1 MKLVGSRRRR
11 RYGGVLV
18 IAAALALL
26 GGGAA
31 RAQTGAGRP
40 VSLSDAIRVA
50 EEQSEQITM
59 ARAAVLRAQG
69 QQMQS
74 RSELYPQ
81 LSSSLSYS
89 RALASQFEGAFGSPA
104 DTTGP
109 VLPVCPDFTPNP
121 ALPLDQR
128 VSQLEGQFGCT
139 TPGGGG
145 LDFANLPFG
154 RKNTYQ
160 FGLSFSQNLFAGGR
174 IVAQN
179 RVARAGVETAE
190 IALRQAEAQLSL
202 DITQAYYDA
211 VLSDQLLA
219 IAQATLEQSET
230 TLRQAMVARQVG
242 TQPEF
247 ELLRAQVTRDN
258 QRPVVI
264 QRQADRDLAYLR
276 LRQLLNIPANEP
288 IQLTSELRAAELP
301 PPVEASGASGAP
313 APVAATVIEP
323 DTTVTRSA
331 VEQAVQAVTV
341 QEAQLDVAQSQGRPN
356 LSLISQYGRVAYPS
370 GGLPSWS
377 DSRPN
382 WTVGVNLSL
391 PLFTGGRIRGAE
403 KVAEA
408 NLLESRAR
416 LQQVRELAALDTRS
430 AYQQLASAQAAW
442 EASSGT
448 VEQAQRA
455 YQIAEVRY
463 REGISTQV
471 ELSDSRILLQQAQAN
486 RASSARNL
494 QIARARVTLL
504 PDLPLGATA
513 AGTQQAS
520 QQQQAQPQQQQTQQR
535 APQQQA
541 AGGSFTGIPGVGGL

>member
-1 MKLVGSRRRR
+1 MR
-11 RYGGVLV
+11 
-18 IAAALALL
+18 AAGARAGERWRPGIVVVAVALALL
-26 GGGAA
+26 VGRVGAA
-31 RAQTGAGRP
+31 QTGGAGRP
-40 VSLSDAIRVA
+40 VSLGEAIRVA
-50 EEQSEQITM
+50 QEQSEQITM

-69 QQMQS
+69 QQLQS

-81 LSSSLSYS
+81 LSTSLSYS
-89 RALASQFEGAFGSPA
+89 RALASQFEGAFGGAPT

-109 VLPVCPDFTPNP
+109 VLPPCNPFTVDPT
-121 ALPLDQR
+121 LPLEQR
-128 VSQLEGQFGCT
+128 VALLEGQFNCAEV
-139 TPGGGG
+139 GGG

-154 RKNTYQ
+154 RENTYQ

-190 IALRQAEAQLSL
+190 ISLRQAEAQLSL

-219 IAQATLEQSET
+219 IAQATLEQSEA
-230 TLRQAMVARQVG
+230 TLRQALLGRQVG

-276 LRQLLNIPANEP
+276 LRQLLNLPADEP
-288 IQLTSELRAAELP
+288 LQLTSGLGAGELP
-301 PPVEASGASGAP
+301 IPLEAASGAP
-313 APVAATVIEP
+313 APVAAVVVP

-341 QEAQLDVAQSQGRPN
+341 QEAQLDVAESQRLP
-356 LSLISQYGRVAYPS
+356 SLMLTSQYGRVAYPT

-377 DSRPN
+377 ESRPN
-382 WTVGVNLSL
+382 WTVGVNLSV
-391 PLFTGGRIRGAE
+391 PLFTGGRLRGVE
-403 KVAEA
+403 RVAEA

-416 LQQVRELAALDTRS
+416 LQQVRELASLDTRS

-463 REGISTQV
+463 REGISTQL
-471 ELSDSRILLQQAQAN
+471 ELSDSRILLQQAQGN
-486 RASSARNL
+486 RASAARNL
-494 QIARARVTLL
+494 QIARARIALL
-504 PDLPLGATA
+504 PDLPLGGATGGA
-513 AGTQQAS
+513 QQQNQPPQQNQQA
-520 QQQQAQPQQQQTQQR
+520 
-535 APQQQA
+535 APQQQS
-541 AGGSFTGIPGVGGL
+541 AGGSFTAIPGVGGL